1 MLIISVIICNE
12 DDDSVPESAKV
23 IRVPRTVDCLQGL
36 INVIPLQ
43 LLSYRELAGPSW
55 KVPDR

>member
-1 MLIISVIICNE
+1 
-12 DDDSVPESAKV
+12 VPESAKV

-43 LLSYRELAGPSW
+43 LLSYRESDHDDAARL
-55 KVPDR
+55 V